1 MPFKKGD
8 FILVNYTAKVSETG
22 ETFDTT
28 MEEVAKREGIY
39 KEGGLYEPSLV
50 AIGEGWVL
58 KALDETLLNLK
69 LKKTEKLEISPEKA
83 FGNRDPEKIKLY
95 PLRKLTAKGVT
106 PQVGMRL
113 EVDNRLATI
122 RTIGSGRVLLD
133 FNPPLAGKTLIYE
146 VTVQK
151 KLMKT
156 EEKLQALIHRRIPQV
171 EVNKFSLGVTKD
183 TLTIGIP
190 EEAFYIE
197 GLQIVK
203 RGLFIDVQ
211 KFFPKIKTVTFTET
225 FTKPKPTEEKPSS
238 EKAPQG
244 TQGSQ

>member
-8 FILVNYTAKVSETG
+8 FVLVNYTAKVSETG

-28 MEEVAKREGIY
+28 IEEVAKQQGIY
-39 KEGGLYEPSLV
+39 KEGGLYEPNLV

-58 KALDETLLNLK
+58 KALDEALLNLK
-69 LKKTEKLEISPEKA
+69 LKKTEKIEIPPEKA
-83 FGNRDPEKIKLY
+83 FGNRDPEKVKLY
-95 PLRKLTAKGVT
+95 PLRKLTSQDVT

-113 EVDNRLATI
+113 EVDKRLATV

-133 FNPPLAGKTLIYE
+133 FNPPLAGKTLVYE

-151 KLMKT
+151 KIIKP
-156 EEKLQALIHRRIPQV
+156 EEKLKALIHRRMPQV
-171 EVNKFSLGVTKD
+171 EVKKFSLDITKN
-183 TLTIGIP
+183 TLTVGIP
-190 EEAFYIE
+190 EDAFYIE
-197 GLQIVK
+197 GLQIIK

-211 KFFPKIKTVTFTET
+211 KFFPKIKTVTFAET
-225 FTKPKPTEEKPSS
+225 FTKTKPTGEQPSS
-238 EKAPQG
+238 EESPQG